1 MKRMR
6 LKINRKLFSN
16 GIKIAFALALSFVL
30 NQFPM
35 DQIEFFAYDLLFR
48 AKANNSTSGEIAIV
62 NIDRNSIEQL
72 RHEPDLTDYTLLMQ
86 QLKELSPKAVLFLPD
101 LNRIEANQNQKAA
114 FARSTEEINNFIV
127 SVEDVPLAG
136 AENKFKLSTPLHHI
150 NVQPGILSK
159 DSRNFAQDNVSRRAL
174 VHYEGHYFAQAQIAQ
189 LINPV
194 KDPMDYQGAFPFK
207 GSIQVLVNLHKKG
220 SFNTFSFI
228 DVVDGNINK
237 EDLKNKII
245 VIGQDAQSEADNYVM
260 TPFLRDVTAMSKAE
274 YNANIIDGL
283 IKDNSIIQT
292 SEDLRAW
299 LCFLISL
306 ITVYITA
313 QFRPTRGILSLLGL
327 ATGYFLISLLLFHLE
342 VWIPVAHPLLAIFV
356 GYYLLIPFR
365 LVQENKK
372 SWEYQQKNRLLTQ
385 VEELKNN
392 FISMMS
398 HDLKTPLARIQG
410 MAELALNDKGV
421 LSLEQKDALS
431 TISRSSEELSL
442 FVSSILNFGRIES
455 QGVKLKL
462 EANDLN
468 RLVEDVVKKYH
479 YLAKEKNIEII
490 TELEP
495 LFSTPM
501 DTALIRQVVQ
511 NLIENAIKY
520 SPENSKVLIFTE
532 EIDGKIQLQ
541 VTDQGAGIP
550 VEEHDKVFMKF
561 YRSKNAKSSPIK
573 GTGLGLYLTK
583 YFVDLHQGEI
593 QIDSVSE
600 QGTTFT
606 VNLPTNLEI

>member
-292 SEDLRAW
+292 S
-299 LCFLISL
+299 
-306 ITVYITA
+306 
-313 QFRPTRGILSLLGL
+313 
-327 ATGYFLISLLLFHLE
+327 
-342 VWIPVAHPLLAIFV
+342 
-356 GYYLLIPFR
+356 
-365 LVQENKK
+365 
-372 SWEYQQKNRLLTQ
+372 
-385 VEELKNN
+385 
-392 FISMMS
+392 
-398 HDLKTPLARIQG
+398 
-410 MAELALNDKGV
+410 
-421 LSLEQKDALS
+421 
-431 TISRSSEELSL
+431 
-442 FVSSILNFGRIES
+442 
-455 QGVKLKL
+455 
-462 EANDLN
+462 
-468 RLVEDVVKKYH
+468 
-479 YLAKEKNIEII
+479 
-490 TELEP
+490 
-495 LFSTPM
+495 
-501 DTALIRQVVQ
+501 
-511 NLIENAIKY
+511 
-520 SPENSKVLIFTE
+520 
-532 EIDGKIQLQ
+532 
-541 VTDQGAGIP
+541 
-550 VEEHDKVFMKF
+550 
-561 YRSKNAKSSPIK
+561 
-573 GTGLGLYLTK
+573 
-583 YFVDLHQGEI
+583 
-593 QIDSVSE
+593 
-600 QGTTFT
+600 
-606 VNLPTNLEI
+606 